1 MQTRPRNLGKGV
13 FLDLETVDQG
23 DLDLS
28 GLEACLPAWEW
39 HLFTGPAEIPGRV
52 GDARVAV
59 TNKCRLNREV
69 LYRARELRL
78 VAVAATG
85 TDVIDLEAARER
97 GVTVCNIRDYC
108 TEAVAQHTVTL
119 MLNLLTGQPWYWQR
133 VREGEWSEARQFCLQ
148 DRPIREAAGLSFG
161 VIGYGTLGKAAA
173 AAAAALGMT
182 VLVAER
188 KGREPRTGRLPFD
201 EVLRRAD
208 VLSVHC
214 PLTGQTRNLLA
225 RDELASMKESAILIN
240 AARGG
245 IVNEQDLADALRAG
259 VIGGAGVDTLGTEP
273 PPRDHPLLEA
283 DIPNL
288 LVTPHNAWASH
299 RARQAAIDQI
309 TRIIQAFAAGEPINV
324 VV

>member
-133 VREGEWSEARQFCLQ
+133 VREGEWSAARQFCLQ

-173 AAAAALGMT
+173 AAATVASMPSSSDATNAPAAAPATTLLIIASVPGT
-182 VLVAER
+182 VV
-188 KGREPRTGRLPFD
+188 KPRTRPPM
-201 EVLRRAD
+201 E
-208 VLSVHC
+208 
-214 PLTGQTRNLLA
+214 T
-225 RDELASMKESAILIN
+225 ASLVGSAG
-240 AARGG
+240 A
-245 IVNEQDLADALRAG
+245 IVSMTLRASS
-259 VIGGAGVDTLGTEP
+259 
-273 PPRDHPLLEA
+273 
-283 DIPNL
+283 
-288 LVTPHNAWASH
+288 W
-299 RARQAAIDQI
+299 
-309 TRIIQAFAAGEPINV
+309 
-324 VV
+324 

>member
-1 MQTRPRNLGKGV
+1 MQTRPRNPGKGV

-39 HLFTGPAEIPGRV
+39 HLFTEPGAIPGRI
-52 GDARVAV
+52 GDAGVAV
-59 TNKCRLNREV
+59 TNKCRLDREA
-69 LYRARELRL
+69 LGRAPELRL

-85 TDVIDLEAARER
+85 TDVVDLDAARER

-133 VREGEWSEARQFCLQ
+133 VWAGEWSEARQFCLQ
-148 DRPIREAAGLSFG
+148 DRPIREVAGLSFG

-173 AAAAALGMT
+173 AAAEGLGMT

-188 KGREPRTGRLPFD
+188 KGHEPRAGRLPFD

-208 VLSVHC
+208 VLSIHC
-214 PLTGQTRNLLA
+214 PLTEKTRDLLA
-225 RDELASMKESAILIN
+225 RDELASMKEGAILIN

-245 IVNEQDLADALRAG
+245 IVNERDLADALRAG
-259 VIGGAGVDTLGTEP
+259 VIAGAGVDTLGTEP
-273 PPRDHPLLEA
+273 PPRDHPLLAA

-288 LVTPHNAWASH
+288 LVTPHNAWANR
-299 RARQAAIDQI
+299 RARQAAIDQL
-309 TRIIQAFAAGEPINV
+309 TEIIQAFEAGRPINV
-324 VV
+324 VG